1 MATQLHKISWP
12 ALTSGNFGQGLVAA
26 FKNIDSN
33 FQKLASLGLTT
44 GESGTP
50 AVWVPYNLN
59 SVFCKLNSGDFVSD
73 YLNES
78 TIGDIRK
85 SFENYNQITGFDQSR
100 YIAECKELYK
110 QLINGLPGE
119 KSSVQS
125 SNQTTWTHKW
135 ELIGNGYVFDNLTGY
150 KDTLKNY
157 IGYTDANGE
166 YNEGQYLSF
175 LPGDM
180 LVAGNY
186 DSESG
191 VFTKLS
197 TTAHIYIDPRFR
209 NPLTIAGDVNTE
221 ELSKMTDYSCV
232 LYGALDGNVFKFKY
246 VYAFPR
252 IHCNSEGDFYLSV
265 NGIDTNIPL
274 TGRAGDSGKDA
285 QFAVVQIAENVNIED
300 LNEIIYDTSENVGRA
315 FEIGKKIDGDLG
327 DPSLLN
333 GCPAIIFPPTTYTI
347 NAYTTLYWV
356 GYLKYSGG
364 KLTAYCSRE
373 NLIKFD
379 LDGHLFGGMMMGLDM
394 YEKSIARPAGST
406 PWVKPRGLMLP
417 IGSRYIGAD
426 GQGYWDPGVDQVGE
440 TTDFAAHLIYSEKP
454 DQSSLKTNLH
464 IGSIKDYRLIGLPND
479 PSGSDPVTL
488 VKQNKVAGTNLFI
501 DEPVTITNY
510 GDDKAS
516 NETLLNVLG
525 SSHIH
530 SNGWVGSNLLVGGNL
545 SVNWGLTVG
554 QENEAKS
561 GTVRANKYI
570 KLGANPGQILMG
582 NGTATSQKPIRII
595 NSTLKDEK
603 NNPLMVQLELQDY
616 VDTVDGEQVF
626 KDGSSYF
633 LGDISTLM
641 SPLPKNRFQGN
652 KDYNKDTYNWYCD
665 VIYGDQRKTWGVA
678 MLHVDMQFKGTNGG
692 VSDRSKYNSNSE
704 ILTLANGTPVPKYK
718 LWNFLSSTNR
728 GIPSEVNDPQGGFST
743 VEGWQ
748 FGIWFSLDEN
758 GTLLVERSTLPDYM
772 GGKDFSMDFVYTF
785 DKTKSN
791 TTTKTQYHVVTG
803 ALPSTGKIN
812 LENTATFDSLEAAQ
826 ASGQTGYIIAVTQT
840 STGETVEFPTEIDM
854 GNLADGTSVQQITS
868 THYWKLSEAPTSGK
882 ILYTSGTNYNQD
894 SIKSDWTDNKIWYL
908 VKAIC
913 ARPSIA
919 SNTGLT
925 YGAADG
931 TEKDGWITQW
941 DCSIQLP
948 SAVTYKWHQN
958 KTELNAIL
966 PVYSGAIKTYLTN
979 TLLLYRDECV
989 GEWKGSLASL
999 IYSNSEQ
1006 YRRFAGPHGVV
1017 SASHYLKDGK
1027 WTTEITIE
1035 AWLSDLE
1042 SMISIPGHKL
1052 ELEGDTLT
1060 ITSLH

>member
-59 SVFCKLNSGDFVSD
+59 SVYCRLSGDDFASD

-78 TIGDIRK
+78 IISDIRK

-100 YIAECKELYK
+100 YIEECRVLYK
-110 QLINGLPGE
+110 QLINDLPGE

-125 SNQTTWTHKW
+125 ANQTTWTHKW
-135 ELIGNGYVFDNLTGY
+135 ELIGNGYIFDNLTGY

-157 IGYTDANGE
+157 IGYTDESGK

-175 LPGDM
+175 LPGDI

-232 LYGALDGNVFKFKY
+232 LYGALDGDVFKFKY

-285 QFAVVQIAENVNIED
+285 QFAVVQIAESVNIED

-356 GYLKYSGG
+356 GYLKYNAG
-364 KLTAYCSRE
+364 KLTAYCGRE

-440 TTDFAAHLIYSEKP
+440 TTDFAAHLIYSKKP
-454 DQSSLKTNLH
+454 DSSSLKTNLH

-479 PSGSDPVTL
+479 PSGPDPVTL
-488 VKQNKVAGTNLFI
+488 VKQNKVGDTNLFI

-530 SNGWVGSNLLVGGNL
+530 SNGWVGSDLLVGGNL

-570 KLGANPGQILMG
+570 KLGSQSGQILMG
-582 NGTATSQKPIRII
+582 NGTATSQNPIRIT
-595 NSTLKDEK
+595 NSALGDSA
-603 NNPLMVQLELQDY
+603 PVVQFKLQDY
-616 VDTVDGEQVF
+616 EDASQNP
-626 KDGSSYF
+626 KDNASYF
-633 LGDISTLM
+633 LGDISELIPKMTLEK
-641 SPLPKNRFQGN
+641 SSYS
-652 KDYNKDTYNWYCD
+652 KDYNGDTYDFNLTHLL
-665 VIYGDQRKTWGVA
+665 YGGARA
-678 MLHVDMQFKGTNGG
+678 LAILHVDITFGGG
-692 VSDRSKYNSNSE
+692 VGVSLPGTYENEVKIIVALTSDVLNNFQS
-704 ILTLANGTPVPKYK
+704 PPYK
-718 LWNFLSSTNR
+718 IWNFIGSTD
-728 GIPSEVNDPQGGFST
+728 GHGQVNDNDAQM
-743 VEGWQ
+743 
-748 FGIWFSLDEN
+748 GIWFSL
-758 GTLLVERSTLPDYM
+758 GTDGKLRVERCNHPGRL
-772 GGKDFSMDFVYTF
+772 GGNTFGMDFVYMF
-785 DKTKSN
+785 EKAPASQTK
-791 TTTKTQYHVVTG
+791 YYVVNKIPQVSDSIT
-803 ALPSTGKIN
+803 LTGK
-812 LENTATFDSLEAAQ
+812 TAFDSLEAAQ
-826 ASGQTGYIIAVTQT
+826 ASGQTGYIIAVTQKPE
-840 STGETVEFPTEIDM
+840 GGTVQFPGAIEM
-854 GNLADGTSVQQITS
+854 GNLGENTSVEVQQITY
-868 THYWKLSEAPTSGK
+868 THYWKLNNAPAPKTELR
-882 ILYTSGTNYNQD
+882 INNDQYNPD
-894 SIKSDWTDNKIWYL
+894 SVNPDWYDNKIWYL
-908 VKAIC
+908 VKAVC
-913 ARPSIA
+913 TEPVQSDVVF
-919 SNTGLT
+919 T
-925 YGAADG
+925 YNDLEG
-931 TEKDGWITQW
+931 TAGVIQW

-948 SAVTYKWHQN
+948 SAVTYKWHQGKKEFDEIG
-958 KTELNAIL
+958 KTLTGDTI
-966 PVYSGAIKTYLTN
+966 YSDVIKTYLTN
-979 TLLLYRDECV
+979 TLLLYKDECA
-989 GEWKGSLASL
+989 GEWKGRLASL
-999 IYSNSEQ
+999 IRSQSER
-1006 YRRFAGPHGVV
+1006 YERFAGPHGVV
-1017 SASHYLKDGK
+1017 SASHYLKGAT

-1035 AWLSDLE
+1035 AWSNDLSD
-1042 SMISIPGHKL
+1042 MIYIPGHKL
-1052 ELEGDTLT
+1052 TFTNNNQLT
-1060 ITSLH
+1060 IKSISSTSTGEGVH